1 MDTETSR
8 PRRHSVG
15 TGQRGAIS
23 RQHVDDA
30 LPGFGASSE
39 SRRTASSMIRPPEDG
54 KLSAG
59 GAATAGRPR
68 AGPSVPSSS
77 SSKRRRSASGRRG
90 RRSSADFSFS
100 PYQPMVIETTSSS
113 VSPRPRRAS
122 APVPPTSLLPF
133 KPLMAGEKRQQREPG
148 ADGGPT
154 LDQCLVLPSGVALKI
169 DGLLSTSGVERECG
183 VSIGNGDG
191 AVGADVDRGGGDDD
205 MGNGSSNSLEKDGA
219 GVACPLP
226 GAERDDDDGGD
237 RAIISSF
244 HFNTSGSQAVLGVEA
259 GECLEEE
266 EQAAASCDKSA
277 TVETP
282 DAPETTPG
290 ISKGPPVGS
299 RAQEEVPQCISDRGY
314 SGSIDS
320 SNDASNNGNGSTNC
334 DETYDSHHVVDRS
347 EPQRHERP
355 GGQPSSPETG
365 DVCGSSM
372 VCDEEETTAIAAA
385 ATSGNDGNH
394 SANNADSC
402 ESHRRVEG
410 DEPLREASA
419 GGQPSSPETAAV
431 CASSMVVDEGEP
443 AAATVASGNDST
455 NNDGSY
461 DGHRSVQNDKAQRP
475 EPPGGLP
482 SSPETEVCVS
492 PTVGN
497 EEESAA
503 ALAADTAP
511 AAIDDALTAF
521 VGSDTRGTLVD
532 AVAVSESPSLCG
544 AAAAAAGSSTIVDKG
559 DQGRTVK
566 NMDTNNACISGV
578 APCARGEIG
587 AETSGKMEAEAE
599 GGGDPRETSGAG
611 EVPNLPGI
619 VYKQERLGTLSETT
633 RATDT
638 APGSTSEEEAKHES
652 CTEPPA
658 FHPVD
663 AAGAER
669 ETTAVG
675 VGSGAEASPDEARQE
690 EVPLPQLADNQGFHR
705 DDGSPGR
712 AAVGLGSSGR
722 SSVKAK
728 TGEASTVLAT
738 GDTSAVGG
746 VNAGASDREGVAA
759 VDVNERGSHVWEGG
773 ILTPSGTCGE
783 ASAQE
788 GAEGQGGDEA
798 AGNVRGSEVEMA
810 LGDGND
816 GARPN
821 AGGEDKGESGQE
833 DASEARA
840 GAGTDNCAR
849 VAVEAREG
857 FTAGRASDEQVLE
870 SATSVVYEGARGV
883 VEKAMADEGMEHGMG
898 LESVISAENHE
909 SETEEMQGDGQNEE
923 GDVAEQMTVDEEH
936 LATGSRMDDVKS
948 AVSPGLPSDEEG
960 DVQMGEEEES
970 KEEEEEEEEE
980 EEDEKE
986 RSDEGS
992 RGEEVEHGN
1001 SIVDNET
1008 LVEEAPAGLSSS
1020 APIGMAN
1027 NSSVE
1032 PAADISDGFIS
1043 SFTEDRLDNSTA
1055 ALDVAPAEADGATP
1069 PVDWD
1074 ILAKNQ
1080 AEEVEVPLDWEALAR
1095 EVEAE
1100 WVLEGSGDES
1110 ELSFTANSPPVNAP
1124 ASPAKAAEAFV
1135 QNSGDEHAL
1144 ATAEER
1150 PPSLASVGVVDSASA
1165 HGSSEP
1171 ERQQEVEVE
1180 GEPESRAGGDEG
1192 EPPESAP
1199 RTATPPHPRRN
1210 VDDSGSGGSSGV
1222 AVTPASDANLRQDTK
1237 EANDDSDCG
1246 SALSLTDGPVSSI
1259 AGLPAAEATSSTPA
1273 LAGQPFVQ
1281 DSEGVTPT
1289 HAFVGAAQIS
1299 VSASPAR
1306 SQQAQRATSSTA
1318 PEQDAG
1324 ACSPAKAD
1332 PPPSPSNAPGQP
1344 ESEAATEISGDGN
1357 GVPVCL
1363 NSGHQDAQ
1371 VADPV
1376 VRVPP
1381 VGDGRDGVARP
1392 PEAERNGSGDVGITC
1407 AQGSCGC
1414 VLM

>member
-1 MDTETSR
+1 MDMETSR

-23 RQHVDDA
+23 RQHVDDP

-39 SRRTASSMIRPPEDG
+39 PRRTAGSTIRPPDDR

-90 RRSSADFSFS
+90 RKSSADFSFS

-133 KPLMAGEKRQQREPG
+133 KPLMAGEKRQQGEPG

-169 DGLLSTSGVERECG
+169 DGLLSTSGAERECRA
-183 VSIGNGDG
+183 SIDNGDG
-191 AVGADVDRGGGDDD
+191 VGGADVDRGGGDDD
-205 MGNGSSNSLEKDGA
+205 MGNGSSNSLGKDGA
-219 GVACPLP
+219 GVACPRP

-244 HFNTSGSQAVLGVEA
+244 HFNTSGSQAVIGVEA
-259 GECLEEE
+259 GECLKEE

-290 ISKGPPVGS
+290 NSEGPPVGS
-299 RAQEEVPQCISDRGY
+299 RAQEEVPPCIFDRGY
-314 SGSIDS
+314 GGSNDS
-320 SNDASNNGNGSTNC
+320 SSDAGYNGNGSTDC
-334 DETYDSHHVVDRS
+334 DETDDSHHVVDRS

-365 DVCGSSM
+365 DVCESS
-372 VCDEEETTAIAAA
+372 VFYDEEETTAVAAA
-385 ATSGNDGNH
+385 ATSGNDGKH
-394 SANNADSC
+394 SANNVDSC
-402 ESHRRVEG
+402 ESHHGVQG
-410 DEPLREASA
+410 DEPLRQSSS
-419 GGQPSSPETAAV
+419 GGRPSSPETAAV

-443 AAATVASGNDST
+443 AAATVAGGNDGNNDST
-455 NNDGSY
+455 TGGGSY
-461 DGHRSVQNDKAQRP
+461 DGHRSIKKRTAQRP

-482 SSPETEVCVS
+482 SSPETGACVGS
-492 PTVGN
+492 TVGN

-511 AAIDDALTAF
+511 AAIDDALTVF
-521 VGSDTRGTLVD
+521 VGSDTRGTSVD
-532 AVAVSESPSLCG
+532 AVAVSESPSVCD
-544 AAAAAAGSSTIVDKG
+544 AAAGGSTIVDQG
-559 DQGRTVK
+559 DQGRTAE
-566 NMDTNNACISGV
+566 NMDTNNACVSGV
-578 APCARGEIG
+578 APCARGETS

-611 EVPNLPGI
+611 EEPNLPG
-619 VYKQERLGTLSETT
+619 VVHQQERLGSVSETT

-638 APGSTSEEEAKHES
+638 APGSTSEEEAKPEGG
-652 CTEPPA
+652 TEPA

-663 AAGAER
+663 PADAER

-690 EVPLPQLADNQGFHR
+690 EVPLPRLADNQGFHR

-712 AAVGLGSSGR
+712 AAVGVDSAGR
-722 SSVKAK
+722 SPVKAK

-738 GDTSAVGG
+738 GETSAVEE
-746 VNAGASDREGVAA
+746 VNAGASGREDVAA

-773 ILTPSGTCGE
+773 IVTPSGTYGE
-783 ASAQE
+783 ASAQK
-788 GAEGQGGDEA
+788 GPGGQGGDEA
-798 AGNVRGSEVEMA
+798 AGNVRGSEVEVA
-810 LGDGND
+810 LVDGND
-816 GARPN
+816 DALPN
-821 AGGEDKGESGQE
+821 ARGEDKGESGRE
-833 DASEARA
+833 DTGEARA
-840 GAGTDNCAR
+840 GAGTGNCAR

-857 FTAGRASDEQVLE
+857 FTGVRASEEQVLE
-870 SATSVVYEGARGV
+870 AATWMVYEEARGV
-883 VEKAMADEGMEHGMG
+883 VEKAMAEEGVEHDVG
-898 LESVISAENHE
+898 LESVIRAENHE
-909 SETEEMQGDGQNEE
+909 SETEEKQGGGQNEE

-936 LATGSRMDDVKS
+936 LAAGSRMDDIKS

-960 DVQMGEEEES
+960 DVEMGEEEEW

-980 EEDEKE
+980 KEDEKE
-986 RSDEGS
+986 RSDEGT

-1001 SIVDNET
+1001 SIVDDET
-1008 LVEEAPAGLSSS
+1008 LVEEAPVGLSSS
-1020 APIGMAN
+1020 APDGMAN

-1032 PAADISDGFIS
+1032 PAADMSDGFIS
-1043 SFTEDRLDNSTA
+1043 SFTEDRLDNGTA
-1055 ALDVAPAEADGATP
+1055 TLDVAPAEADGATP

-1074 ILAKNQ
+1074 ILAKDQ

-1100 WVLEGSGDES
+1100 WVLEGSGNES

-1124 ASPAKAAEAFV
+1124 ASPAKAAEASV
-1135 QNSGDEHAL
+1135 QNSGGEPAL
-1144 ATAEER
+1144 ATVDEQ
-1150 PPSLASVGVVDSASA
+1150 PPSLASVGLMDSAWA

-1180 GEPESRAGGDEG
+1180 GEPERRAGGDEG
-1192 EPPESAP
+1192 EPPEPAP
-1199 RTATPPHPRRN
+1199 PTATPTHPRRN
-1210 VDDSGSGGSSGV
+1210 VDDGGSGGSSGV
-1222 AVTPASDANLRQDTK
+1222 AVTPPSDANFRQDTK

-1246 SALSLTDGPVSSI
+1246 SPLSLTDGPVSSI

-1281 DSEGVTPT
+1281 NSEGVTPT
-1289 HAFVGAAQIS
+1289 HAIVGAAQIS
-1299 VSASPAR
+1299 VSASPTR
-1306 SQQAQRATSSTA
+1306 SQQAQRSTSSTA
-1318 PEQDAG
+1318 PEEDAG

-1344 ESEAATEISGDGN
+1344 ESEAAAEISGDGK
-1357 GVPVCL
+1357 GVPVRE

-1371 VADPV
+1371 VADPI
-1376 VRVPP
+1376 VRMPP
-1381 VGDGRDGVARP
+1381 LGDGRDGVAGP